1 MLRELTLFTLL
12 LTPGHALKF
21 SEFFHLAL
29 QVNDF
34 VSDIILCVS
43 ISQEKSTYNER
54 KESIAADLTS
64 SESHNYVYTAPPVD
78 GNETL
83 VPLVGFGLQNCNC
96 SAQPA
101 NGMRVVNAQ
110 ESASWEVP
118 LFLMQIN
125 AWETAECECPG
136 SRYSNMSPELLN
148 NRYMYDSMTG
158 DQKNKFCNPNS
169 YYDPLVDDIEGQL
182 GVMFIFSIVIVVVA
196 TFTNA
201 LTVYTR
207 LKVSFDVSRQEERAK
222 QKKFMLNVQEQ
233 QSVMTTNMAM
243 TTVFIGLTED
253 TPQLILSCFFA
264 AYKVAD
270 GGLDCLKCVQD
281 GNFCK
286 LPIDPTADLIGM
298 ISSNPAAFYSVISSI
313 VTILYTAGTIAYGVI
328 ETPAEGFDF
337 MGVTLMKAESLSRF
351 TCGCFEFDEKKQKV
365 LVALAFPVV
374 YVFALLFPVNAVVY
388 FKIRDMLH
396 KDWTPSLV
404 GFIVGI
410 FSMLFFLYWLVPA
423 AARYMYNTAFNNKL
437 TTIKEVATGLDT
449 AGVDNDKLTRAAKY
463 LKNIDIDV
471 LSECEGVTQQQIAA
485 MKGIDVETLRAV
497 KESRMDAAA
506 IRAAQGVD
514 ISSLQALGE
523 STKDLDSEAI
533 HHASEIQRM
542 GLDLRKVKDNIVPL
556 IQQGRGLDPEQIRAL
571 KDQSFKNMKQISVM
585 PGCVELCARLD
596 LNIHTL
602 RKYFEYRNDRPTF
615 GGFDEVITSAEI
627 WKRHLRSPKG
637 GSISRETLE
646 YIKKIGPHRL
656 LWHERQRR

>member
-1 MLRELTLFTLL
+1 
-12 LTPGHALKF
+12 
-21 SEFFHLAL
+21 
-29 QVNDF
+29 
-34 VSDIILCVS
+34 
-43 ISQEKSTYNER
+43 
-54 KESIAADLTS
+54 
-64 SESHNYVYTAPPVD
+64 
-78 GNETL
+78 
-83 VPLVGFGLQNCNC
+83 
-96 SAQPA
+96 
-101 NGMRVVNAQ
+101 
-110 ESASWEVP
+110 
-118 LFLMQIN
+118 
-125 AWETAECECPG
+125 
-136 SRYSNMSPELLN
+136 
-148 NRYMYDSMTG
+148 
-158 DQKNKFCNPNS
+158 
-169 YYDPLVDDIEGQL
+169 
-182 GVMFIFSIVIVVVA
+182 
-196 TFTNA
+196 
-201 LTVYTR
+201 
-207 LKVSFDVSRQEERAK
+207 
-222 QKKFMLNVQEQ
+222 
-233 QSVMTTNMAM
+233 
-243 TTVFIGLTED
+243 
-253 TPQLILSCFFA
+253 LILSCFFA

-463 LKNIDIDV
+463 LKNVDIDV
-471 LSECEGVTQQQIAA
+471 LSECEGVTQQEIAA